1 METVR
6 RVIYTAI
13 LLLVQLTVFGQNG
26 PLYKAVIYNHNGVE
40 LIGMPISV
48 RLSISTLTGT
58 AVFTQEN
65 SITTDSLGVLTVRM
79 TGGTITTGNQNTLK
93 NLDYTGNNYYLK
105 VEVDTTQ
112 SSLTGYHTYSNSMIG
127 PAFFSYNSFFSDTA
141 AYSRDNLFNKI
152 NQVTAMKESGGILI
166 SSITRAQR
174 DSIQNPANGLLVFLI
189 DSKDFSF
196 FNGSDWI
203 DLSTIKD
210 IEDFR
215 KEILTRFALREGF

>member
-1 METVR
+1 METVK

-93 NLDYTGNNYYLK
+93 NVYRL
-105 VEVDTTQ
+105 
-112 SSLTGYHTYSNSMIG
+112 I
-127 PAFFSYNSFFSDTA
+127 YN
-141 AYSRDNLFNKI
+141 
-152 NQVTAMKESGGILI
+152 
-166 SSITRAQR
+166 
-174 DSIQNPANGLLVFLI
+174 
-189 DSKDFSF
+189 
-196 FNGSDWI
+196 
-203 DLSTIKD
+203 
-210 IEDFR
+210 
-215 KEILTRFALREGF
+215 